1 MTKTT
6 RTWAICIVLCLLSFS
21 KLIAQ
26 GEIKYKTFSYSQLF
40 QMIAEEEDTVFE
52 LSNALIRINLQTDSL
67 FMLDND
73 KPLRQTPL
81 VINKEIRLDGV
92 HFENPIFRSLKDNLS
107 IGYLANIHFKKAVTI
122 RNTAAIH
129 ITDCE
134 FDDYM
139 SIGGSGFMCA
149 EVNVVEEK
157 YGLKDMIEI
166 ENSKFKN
173 GFKFFYN
180 CNFQDDILK
189 TTVSISGN
197 EIWLNKDTNSTEN
210 ESQITGHQ
218 FGSIN
223 LMNNKISGVGWF
235 GINHSGNTFYLVNNE
250 FTDLALTLSFY
261 NFQPDYNLGVFS
273 NRFTN
278 IPLLSFPLLKWSD
291 NIELKQFD
299 QGFEFESAFEFLD
312 EMKETRWSIGGHA
325 RDSLIQIFQETA
337 LIEKEESYSSKI
349 TEFGNLYDYFKQQHD
364 NKSANQIYR
373 QMKDLETSRLAYEFS
388 EQPNFDTFF
397 TWKINQFLK
406 VFSAYGTRPSKAII
420 FSLYVIIAFALVYLF
435 FPNHWDSHGKNRI
448 MDRYRFFLKYVNRDS
463 GIHEVYLEEQKQD
476 LLNAEDFKTYLLEQ
490 GKTAPKFFMATAI
503 PLYKWSVA
511 GTNTFSWFLEKIDFL
526 KGKWSETEPSKQSG
540 KSVLLI
546 TAFLIALTY
555 DIIIKMLNALML
567 SINTFTT
574 LGFGEIPIKGLPR
587 YLAIIQGFIG
597 WFMLT
602 IFSVSL
608 ISQLLN

>member
-1 MTKTT
+1 MKK
-6 RTWAICIVLCLLSFS
+6 LS
-21 KLIAQ
+21 KLLFFLCISTAC
-26 GEIKYKTFSYSQLF
+26 FSQETKFKEYSYTQLF
-40 QMIAEEEDTVFE
+40 QMIAEEEDTAFE
-52 LSNALIRINLQTDSL
+52 LSNSLIRINLQTDSL

-81 VINKEIRLDGV
+81 VINKEILLDGV
-92 HFENPIFRSLKDNLS
+92 HFENPIFRSVKDNLS

-129 ITDCE
+129 IKDCE

-173 GFKFFYN
+173 GFKFFFN
-180 CNFQDDILK
+180 CNYQDDILK
-189 TTVSISGN
+189 TSVFISGN
-197 EIWLNKDTNSTEN
+197 EIWLNKDNNSTEN

-223 LMNNKISGVGWF
+223 LMNNKISGDGWF
-235 GINHSGNTFYLVNNE
+235 GINHSGNRFFLVNNE

-291 NIELKQFD
+291 NIELRQFD
-299 QGFEFESAFEFLD
+299 QGFEFGSAFEFLD

-325 RDSLIQIFQETA
+325 RDSLIQIFQETT
-337 LIEKEESYSSKI
+337 LIEKEESYSSKL
-349 TEFGNLYDYFKQQHD
+349 TEFGNLYDYFKQQHN

-406 VFSAYGTRPSKAII
+406 VFSAYGTRPSKAIV
-420 FSLYVIIAFALVYLF
+420 FSLYVILAFALIYLL
-435 FPNHWDSHGKNRI
+435 FPNSWDAHGKNRI
-448 MDRYRFFLKYVNRDS
+448 VDRYRFFFKYLQRNA
-463 GIHEVYLEEQKQD
+463 GIHEVYLEEKRQD
-476 LLNAEDFKTYLLEQ
+476 LLGYEEFKSIITNSE
-490 GKTAPKFFMATAI
+490 KSVPRFFSVTAL
-503 PLYKWSVA
+503 PLYQWAVS
-511 GTNTFSWFLEKIDFL
+511 GTQISANILSKVDIL
-526 KGKWSETEPSKQSG
+526 KGTWEDLPAGQKAW
-540 KSVLLI
+540 KSFLLVGG
-546 TAFLIALTY
+546 FLIALVY
-555 DIIIKMLNALML
+555 DLLIKVLNALML

-608 ISQLLN
+608 ISQILN